1 MKHRRILSILLAAA
15 TAVSVAGCS
24 KNETS
29 GSESS
34 APDDSSS
41 PAGEQ
46 TASNVSANGWEF
58 NQVAM
63 GGGGFVSGVFATSQE
78 GLYYART
85 DVGGAYRYNKDT
97 QLWESMSYGISED
110 DQGFLGIAGLAYGD
124 KDPNRV
130 YLLAGTSYLSGGR
143 TALFISTDY
152 GSTFTVT
159 EEANSKGYELTSV
172 VSDKNNGKEIS
183 NGYEINGVT
192 ENTTITFVNDK
203 TIQPPNGITTTIAPY
218 AIMVVLAAG
227 AGVYFV
233 YSRRRRNH

>member
-143 TALFISTDY
+143 TALFISNEHLH
-152 GSTFTVT
+152 SNR
-159 EEANSKGYELTSV
+159 AHRLHKGRRQRNGPRKRRTPCGRPQEQRHRICRGNEQRR
-172 VSDKNNGKEIS
+172 SDK
-183 NGYEINGVT
+183 VH
-192 ENTTITFVNDK
+192 
-203 TIQPPNGITTTIAPY
+203 
-218 AIMVVLAAG
+218 
-227 AGVYFV
+227 
-233 YSRRRRNH
+233 RRRSDLQLPRPRHRYQHQ

>member
-41 PAGEQ
+41 PAGVQ

-130 YLLAGTSYLSGGR
+130 YLLAGTSYLSGAGPR
-143 TALFISTDY
+143 CLSPMTTA
-152 GSTFTVT
+152 
-159 EEANSKGYELTSV
+159 
-172 VSDKNNGKEIS
+172 
-183 NGYEINGVT
+183 
-192 ENTTITFVNDK
+192 
-203 TIQPPNGITTTIAPY
+203 AP
-218 AIMVVLAAG
+218 
-227 AGVYFV
+227 
-233 YSRRRRNH
+233 SPEPS